1 MADRDPEV
9 QALLDKKA
17 IEETL
22 LLFLRGCA
30 RADPELV
37 ERACWPNGW
46 EDHGG
51 PSTARAVRHRA
62 RQEERPCRPSP
73 KS

>member
-22 LLFLRGCA
+22 LLFLRGCNQVMSI
-30 RADPELV
+30 R
-37 ERACWPNGW
+37 R
-46 EDHGG
+46 HGYD
-51 PSTARAVRHRA
+51 R
-62 RQEERPCRPSP
+62 
-73 KS
+73 